1 MIEEERKE
9 GREGVKEGQR
19 ESVREIVLQVLR
31 EVQSADRRSPAAVST
46 QPLSR
51 TRPTFEI
58 LTSTPGLRARPWPAP
73 RRCREVGGAGRT
85 RDAQDLRQRRLKDPP
100 RGGTG
105 GDAKALA
112 AGVARPKLRRVRA
125 PGSGGAGPRRRRC
138 CRDAA
143 ETFSVAT
150 RIDARRRR
158 GRDPAEAAS
167 DLTRSRA
174 VLGRVGSEAVRG
186 RGVSRDPPERGELAA
201 PRSAETVRAVVAG
214 LEVARRTKVDSGAR
228 LRRIPLSCS
237 GWAHS
242 LKTRA
247 VGGAGRQNIGPAWDA
262 IERRGRAEP
271 CLAITSDACTFMRQ
285 VFRWLQLGH
294 LIKRKRGYNDVHRY
308 GKITTISTLKSLN
321 LLKITVNR

>member
-1 MIEEERKE
+1 M
-9 GREGVKEGQR
+9 
-19 ESVREIVLQVLR
+19 REIVLQLLR

-112 AGVARPKLRRVRA
+112 AGVARPNLQRVRA

-150 RIDARRRR
+150 RLDARRRR
-158 GRDPAEAAS
+158 GRDPAETAS

-186 RGVSRDPPERGELAA
+186 CGVSRDPSDGELAA
-201 PRSAETVRAVVAG
+201 LRSAETVRAVVAG

-247 VGGAGRQNIGPAWDA
+247 PKHWPGLGR
-262 IERRGRAEP
+262 
-271 CLAITSDACTFMRQ
+271 
-285 VFRWLQLGH
+285 H
-294 LIKRKRGYNDVHRY
+294 
-308 GKITTISTLKSLN
+308 
-321 LLKITVNR
+321 